1 MTDFFLPLP
10 ETGDPVQFVLLIFQG
25 TTPLPSDPD
34 AWNTLSPQEQ
44 KQIYQD
50 YGALNAIPGVSPGVA
65 LGLPKDA
72 VTVQVKD
79 GATVRRDGTYL
90 PEGAGGYLVYEAEDL
105 ESAIEVAAKIPAAR
119 LGGAIE
125 VRPVGTYW

>member
-1 MTDFFLPLP
+1 MH
-10 ETGDPVQFVLLIFQG
+10 FVLLIFQG
-25 TTPLPSDPD
+25 TAPLPSDPD
-34 AWNTLSPQEQ
+34 AWNTLSPEEQ

-50 YGALNAIPGVSPGVA
+50 YGALNAIPGVTPGMS

-79 GATVRRDGTYL
+79 GATVTRDGTYL
-90 PEGAGGYLVYEAEDL
+90 AEGAGGYLIFEAEDL
-105 ESAIEVAAKIPAAR
+105 ESAVEVATKIPAAR

-125 VRPVGTYW
+125 VRPVARYW